1 MNFSICHVHPNNYS
15 GTVVFYGLCIPRVIK
30 VTFIRNNLIAD
41 FQCDDAAVLPHELDG
56 VNVNYYPD
64 IIMPEIWWRENFS

>member
-1 MNFSICHVHPNNYS
+1 MNFSVCHVHPNNCS
-15 GTVVFYGLCIPRVIK
+15 GTLEFDGLCIPLVIE

-41 FQCDDAAVLPHELDG
+41 FQCDDTVVLPHELDG
-56 VNVNYYPD
+56 ANVDCHPD